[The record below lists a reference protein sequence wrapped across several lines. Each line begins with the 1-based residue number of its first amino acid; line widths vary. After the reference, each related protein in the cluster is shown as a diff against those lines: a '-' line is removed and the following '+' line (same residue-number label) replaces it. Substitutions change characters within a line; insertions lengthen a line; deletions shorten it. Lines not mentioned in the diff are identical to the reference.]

1 MTNSVQILLG
11 SRIHQLR
18 KRAGLTQAQLA
29 ERSLVSDEFLSR
41 VERGVKA
48 PSLSTIARVAG
59 ALGVSLA
66 ELFTVNASGG
76 AETVRD
82 RLEALIGLLA
92 AEDDETLALV
102 DATIRALVLQRR
114 RQR

>member
-48 PSLSTIARVAG
+48 PSLSTIARLAG

-66 ELFTVNASGG
+66 ELFAVDTSGG

-82 RLEALIGLLA
+82 RLEALISLLA